1 MLRVVLD
8 ANIYV
13 SAAVRADGPP
23 GHIIERFLR
32 DAAFQIVV
40 SQAIVDEVLRAFAY
54 PKVRKYIRRGL
65 DPELWFEDIVVLAQ
79 FVAGKYEVAGV
90 SDDPDDDK
98 YIAAAVEGREP
109 MSMDRGLVHFSS
121 TSELGWSLRS
131 ISLRR
136 SSFVTTAVRT
146 RSFVAA
152 MRGAWKTRPASP

>member
-40 SQAIVDEVLRAFAY
+40 SQAIVDEVLRALAY

-65 DPELWFEDIVVLAQ
+65 DSELWFEDIVVLAQ
-79 FVAGKYEVAGV
+79 FVAGEYEVAGV

-98 YIAAAVEGREP
+98 HIAAAVEGRAA
-109 MSMDRGLVHFSS
+109 
-121 TSELGWSLRS
+121 
-131 ISLRR
+131 
-136 SSFVTTAVRT
+136 FVVTGDPDLLALKEHEGIRIV
-146 RSFVAA
+146 
-152 MRGAWKTRPASP
+152 SPRAFLDLLSV